1 MKRQRDRDRLSRSLQ
16 KLKQK
21 RGSMDLVEKGARLAG
36 SVGGFVLGTVTT
48 GVGGAAGAAAG
59 NAAAGGLFDVID
71 KSQEAQLKDVGFH
84 SELGDIQWQ
93 EEVADIDAWTSQQDK
108 MANTR
113 HIIAPAKAFMTGMKV
128 AEAGTVASAAGS
140 GATDAATTE
149 AGTKVVEEGG
159 AEIVKEGVKKAGE
172 EASQNAI
179 KTATKEGVKKS
190 WDQMTYLEKATHNP
204 FAGKSLEENFGTIK
218 TSIENSKLGQIMKL
232 GNKKP
237 EVIAKTGLDTA
248 VNSEAVVDPKLPVN
262 QSLLDSLGIK
272 GDYDVGNLVTAANKK
287 NAYTNIDPSIK
298 TTGKEYLDEL
308 LNLDVDKKIPDHPFP
323 IPQDQLE
330 KIKANADLIQ
340 LPEGRDVPLPPG
352 GVDKGN
358 FFTRLKENYRQK
370 QLEKDVQGSKAMWNE
385 RKEEIWGKKKQPKVT
400 VGDPMGP
407 KTYGDTGLID
417 PYWDPSVPKNYVQDK
432 GGNWVPPEI
441 LAGRKGKLSGIG
453 RISLDDFP
461 DTSTVI
467 PKQSM
472 SDMLN
477 NPNMTNEDIFNS
489 MGIPYNKS
497 GGNSIT
503 DKVEVLD
510 TSMSI
515 PSVDNIVKDTEVVNN
530 QIKSSTGTN
539 EERFSDIMDAMKIQ
553 EGGSPDSITAELT
566 RPLPGGGYDTA
577 KGTYQ
582 MRDIWTEEYYKL
594 FPGDKDLDLKH
605 NEEHQRKAL
614 GKWLEYMIDE
624 KGYTK
629 EQAVAAYNAGETGMK
644 QGFGDTYADS
654 VFTHVQDTTLGDQNV
669 FEPPM
674 MDEVIV
680 RPDNVVNRMDENTRT
695 AYEQLLEADKDQVW
709 PYQSPGDPNNIPFLK
724 EQEDID
730 LDPLAR
736 FNRSYFGN
744 K

>member
-1 MKRQRDRDRLSRSLQ
+1 MRYYDRVYGRHKREDRDRLSRALSA
-16 KLKQK
+16 LKKK

-36 SVGGFVLGTVTT
+36 SVGGFILGTVTT

-59 NAAAGGLFDVID
+59 NAAAGGLFDAVD
-71 KSQEAQLKDVGFH
+71 QSQEASIRDSNIDFSLGQGYMEGNLKDIEDWEH
-84 SELGDIQWQ
+84 
-93 EEVADIDAWTSQQDK
+93 QQN
-108 MANTR
+108 MRANTR
-113 HIIAPAKAFMTGMKV
+113 HITEPAKAFMTGMKV

-140 GATDAATTE
+140 GAADAATTE
-149 AGTKVVEEGG
+149 VGTKVVEEGG
-159 AEIVKEGVKKAGE
+159 AEVVKAGVKKAGE
-172 EASQNAI
+172 DASQNAI

-248 VNSEAVVDPKLPVN
+248 VNSELATDNIKGN
-262 QSLLDSLGIK
+262 LLDNSIIKDLADKGYTGEYSNVTDIVKDKSL
-272 GDYDVGNLVTAANKK
+272 VQ
-287 NAYTNIDPSIK
+287 DP
-298 TTGKEYLDEL
+298 
-308 LNLDVDKKIPDHPFP
+308 LDVTDIVKQNIKHPFP
-323 IPQDQLE
+323 IPEDQLE

-340 LPEGRDVPLPPG
+340 FPEGQDVPLPPG

-370 QLEKDVQGSKAMWNE
+370 QLDKDLQGSRAMWDE
-385 RKEEIWGKKKQPKVT
+385 RKEEIWGKKKQPKAT

-407 KTYGDTGLID
+407 KTYGNTGLID
-417 PYWDPSVPKNYVQDK
+417 PYWDPSVPKHYVQDA

-539 EERFSDIMDAMKIQ
+539 EERFGPIMDGILKNEGASVDSIIQ
-553 EGGSPDSITAELT
+553 EPSSA
-566 RPLPGGGYDTA
+566 PGDTA
-577 KGTYQ
+577 KGPFQ
-582 MRDIWTEEYYKL
+582 IRDIWAEEYFRL
-594 FPGDKDLDLKH
+594 FPDDKDLDLQH
-605 NEEHQRKAL
+605 NEAHQRKAV
-614 GKWLEYMIDE
+614 GKWLEHMIDV
-624 KGYTK
+624 KGYTQ
-629 EQAVAAYNAGETGMK
+629 EEAVAAYNAGETGMK
-644 QGFGDTYADS
+644 KGYGDAYADS
-654 VFTHVQDTTLGDQNV
+654 VFTHVQNTTLGDQNV

-674 MDEVIV
+674 MDEVVV

-695 AYEQLLEADKDQVW
+695 AYDQLLEVDKDQVW